1 MKKSK
6 ILFLDK
12 QVFMVMTAML
22 WGLFLTACGQEA
34 VVQNDTEEIS
44 DFQFEVEDVYAIS
57 KDVYTL
63 SGDGGVIVT
72 GYVQRGT
79 LKAGEKAVL
88 IKEDGTKL
96 EAYVEMLEVY
106 DHEKDDTVFADE
118 VGEDTPVGILLSGL
132 EKEQVDIGDLL
143 VNSGE

>member
-1 MKKSK
+1 M
-6 ILFLDK
+6 
-12 QVFMVMTAML
+12 
-22 WGLFLTACGQEA
+22 
-34 VVQNDTEEIS
+34 QNDTEEIS
-44 DFQFEVEDVYAIS
+44 DFQFEVEDVYALS

-79 LKAGEKAVL
+79 LEAGEKAVL